1 MSRHGGF
8 SLLEVLAALALL
20 AILLLGVYAGVSSS
34 SMAVRHGT
42 AVIDR
47 LDAVRGAREFL
58 RRELSE
64 AAALPWVRDAND
76 VPVVFDG
83 SPDKLRFV
91 APLPGYLGKQG
102 MQVITVRI
110 VSTTSAGQRVDVT
123 FAPLPTAAGTLPRME
138 PEPLVEGMHG
148 LNFSFVDTEGRRLDH
163 WRERSQLPALI
174 EIRASGDGVGGA
186 AWPVLAVTPRQS
198 PWALEP
204 GAVGRTLGRE
214 QPDDP

>member
-1 MSRHGGF
+1 MTRHAGF

-20 AILLLGVYAGVSSS
+20 ATLLLGVYAGVSSS
-34 SMAVRHGT
+34 SMAVRRGT

-64 AAALPWVRDAND
+64 AAALPWVLDKNE

-83 SPDKLRFV
+83 SPDRLRFV

-102 MQVITVRI
+102 MQVITVKI
-110 VSTTSAGQRVDVT
+110 VVGKEGDQRVEVM
-123 FAPLPTAAGTLPRME
+123 FAPLPTSAGALPSMD

-148 LNFSFVDTEGRRLDH
+148 LSFRFVDKDGARMEH

-174 EIRASGDGVGGA
+174 EIRAEGKDEA
-186 AWPVLAVTPRQS
+186 AWPVLAVSPRQS

-204 GAVGRTLGRE
+204 GAIGRVLGKE
-214 QPDDP
+214 DPNEP